1 MNNRWAVLGAG
12 VLIQTILG
20 GIYAWSTFVP
30 WLTKTHGLSK
40 GQCGFIFGLTI
51 AAFAVAMTF
60 AGRVLTTKG
69 PRITAGIAATLFMGG
84 YLLASVSNGS
94 YLILLLSLGGIVG
107 TGIGFGYVCPISVGM
122 KWFPDKKGLVT
133 GVSVAG
139 FGAGA
144 ILLSSVAE
152 YFLLADMDVL
162 EFFRWIGIFAG
173 IILFIA
179 ALFLVDPP
187 SFKCGSLKSFGL
199 STALS
204 VPFGIIA
211 LGMFAGTFAGLLII
225 GNLTPLVI
233 KAGLTEAQAVVS
245 VSIFAVG
252 NALGRIVWG
261 HVFDQLGYRSIP
273 VSLGIFA
280 LLGLLLLIPL
290 PRWLLFLAVGFLGFG
305 FGANFVVYASA
316 VSQYFGTDSFPRLYP
331 ICFLAYGLAGII
343 GPGIGGLLA
352 DFTGSYSTALY
363 VSSAIA
369 AMAGIMSFL
378 KLHAFDLDSLQSAGC
393 MESAG
398 GTRCGTLPNA
408 GTIRRFYGRKSG

>member
-1 MNNRWAVLGAG
+1 MNNRWVVLGAG

-30 WLTKTHGLSK
+30 WLTKTHGLST

-51 AAFAVAMTF
+51 ATFSVAMTF
-60 AGRVLTTKG
+60 AGRVLTMKG
-69 PRITAGIAATLFMGG
+69 PRLTAGIGAALFSGG

-94 YLILLLSLGGIVG
+94 FPVLLLSLGGIVG

-152 YFLLADMDVL
+152 YLLLADIDIFA
-162 EFFRWIGIFAG
+162 FFRWLGVFAG

-179 ALFLVDPP
+179 ALFLRDPP
-187 SFKCGSLKSFGL
+187 SFKRGPSKSCGL
-199 STALS
+199 STVLS
-204 VPFGIIA
+204 LPFGIIA

-233 KAGLTEAQAVVS
+233 KANLTDEQAVVS
-245 VSIFAVG
+245 VSIFAAG
-252 NALGRIVWG
+252 NSLGRIVWG
-261 HVFDQLGYRSIP
+261 HVFDHLGYRSIP
-273 VSLGIFA
+273 LSLGLFA

-290 PRWLLFLAVGFLGFG
+290 PRWLLFLAVGFIGFV

-316 VSQYFGTDSFPRLYP
+316 VSRHFGTDSFPRLYP
-331 ICFLAYGLAGII
+331 ICFLAYGLAGIV
-343 GPGIGGLLA
+343 GPGIGGILA
-352 DFTGSYSTALY
+352 DFTGSYITALY
-363 VSSAIA
+363 VSSAIVA
-369 AMAGIMSFL
+369 TAGIVSFL
-378 KLHAFDLDSLQSAGC
+378 KLHALDLDLLQNVGC
-393 MESAG
+393 M
-398 GTRCGTLPNA
+398 
-408 GTIRRFYGRKSG
+408 